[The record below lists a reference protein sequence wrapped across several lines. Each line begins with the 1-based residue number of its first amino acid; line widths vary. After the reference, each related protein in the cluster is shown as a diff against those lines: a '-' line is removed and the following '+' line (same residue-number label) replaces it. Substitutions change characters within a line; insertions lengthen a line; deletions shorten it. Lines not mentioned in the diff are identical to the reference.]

1 METNPVPQ
9 ADQPKSNRNVVIA
22 VVVAIILCCCC
33 VVTPVAGYFGLQ
45 AAGYFSYQAYLEAQR
60 VAQETQELDIP
71 EIPTEIPFNPVDPDS
86 TDVPI
91 PDFDVSGEVP
101 QGGLADETTRYTA
114 WLSVQI
120 VGAISGCTTPTT
132 DGTTIA
138 VVQQPDGAGV
148 WKEEWTVNCGDGSF
162 KPYTVTFTPENGI
175 VNVTVDVPTQ

>member
-9 ADQPKSNRNVVIA
+9 MEQPKSNRNLIIGIVVA
-22 VVVAIILCCCC
+22 VVLCCCC
-33 VVTPVAGYFGLQ
+33 VVTGLAGYYG
-45 AAGYFSYQAYLEAQR
+45 YQAYLEAQR
-60 VAQETQELDIP
+60 VAQEIQQLD
-71 EIPTEIPFNPVDPDS
+71 IPTEIPFNPIDPQS

-91 PDFDVSGEVP
+91 PDFDVSGDVP

-175 VNVTVDVPTQ
+175 VNVTVDVPSQ

>member
-9 ADQPKSNRNVVIA
+9 MEQPKSNRNLIIGIVVA
-22 VVVAIILCCCC
+22 VVLCCCC
-33 VVTPVAGYFGLQ
+33 VVTGLAGYYG
-45 AAGYFSYQAYLEAQR
+45 YQAYLEAQR
-60 VAQETQELDIP
+60 VAQEIQQLD
-71 EIPTEIPFNPVDPDS
+71 IPTEIPFNPLDPQS

-91 PDFDVSGEVP
+91 PDFDVSGDVP

>member
-9 ADQPKSNRNVVIA
+9 MEQPKSNRNLIIGIVVA
-22 VVVAIILCCCC
+22 VVLCCCC
-33 VVTPVAGYFGLQ
+33 VVTGLAGYYG
-45 AAGYFSYQAYLEAQR
+45 YQAYLEAQR
-60 VAQETQELDIP
+60 VAQEIQQLD
-71 EIPTEIPFNPVDPDS
+71 IPTEIPFNPIDPQS

-91 PDFDVSGEVP
+91 PDFDVSGDVP
-101 QGGLADETTRYTA
+101 QGGLADESTRYTA